1 MLKIVLSE
9 QPVWIK
15 NEYVEKL
22 FFFEE
27 LVAEVK
33 AEIDVTTFPAA
44 KGLIL
49 SLY

>member
-1 MLKIVLSE
+1 
-9 QPVWIK
+9 
-15 NEYVEKL
+15 VEKL
-22 FFFEE
+22 FLFEE
-27 LVAEVK
+27 LIADVN